1 VVKKEGINESARASA
16 FAAAQAPDD
25 RRARV
30 DALAVERVAQFMRK
44 AAHKKGQGKPD
55 FFHGVLSGKVLEA
68 VNRFNRR

>member
-1 VVKKEGINESARASA
+1 MNESARASA
-16 FAAAQAPDD
+16 FVAAQ
-25 RRARV
+25 ARV

-55 FFHGVLSGKVLEA
+55 FFHGVLSGKVLAA